1 MAKKVFYDDDARRR
15 VLAGAKI
22 LYDAVKTTMGPKGR
36 NVVIS
41 KTYGAPTVT
50 HDGVTVAK
58 GVEIADVDDETLGY
72 KVGAELIKQAANKMN
87 DVAGDGTTTVT
98 VLTYHILNEAN
109 KLIAAGH
116 NPMLLR
122 KGLEAAAHEVIT
134 QLDTLREDIQ
144 GKKSRVAEV
153 ATISAGDAEI
163 GNLIADVIDK
173 VGKDGVVTVE
183 EGQGLGLE
191 SEVVEGFTFDRGFVS
206 AYMVTDT
213 ARMEAVYDKPAILI
227 TDKKISSIQELLPI
241 LEKLAQAGRKDLVII
256 AEELEGE
263 AMATLVLNKLKG
275 VFNTVAI
282 KAPSFGDRRKDIL
295 NDIAILTGATVITED
310 LGYNFDNAELDMI
323 GTARKVIVSKD
334 NTTIIEGSGSVS
346 EVKARIDQLNKQVA
360 SATSEYE
367 KENFEK
373 RRAALSGK
381 VAVIKVGGATE
392 TEIEEKKF
400 RVDDAVAAVKA
411 ALDEGIVPGGGV
423 TLVDL
428 AKGLVETNLPKGTEK
443 GENVQAIGLPGGG
456 VTLIN
461 VTSAI
466 SASDDDATVAAGK
479 MVLKNALEQP
489 FRVLLTNAGLNADEW
504 LPQVRKGKAGY
515 GVNVNDPAKLVDLK
529 AAGVVDPARVTKE
542 ALQNSV
548 SIAGT
553 SMTMGALVV
562 EVPEPKSAA
571 AEAPGMGGMGG
582 MM

>member
-15 VLAGAKI
+15 VLAGAQI

-41 KTYGAPTVT
+41 KSYGAPTVT

-58 GVEIADVDDETLGY
+58 GVELADQDGDDESTLGY
-72 KVGAELIKQAANKMN
+72 KVGAELIKQAASKMN

-122 KGLEAAAHEVIT
+122 KGLEAAAQDVIKKLGT
-134 QLDTLREDIQ
+134 MSEDVK

-183 EGQGLGLE
+183 EGQGLSLE
-191 SEVVEGFTFDRGFVS
+191 SEVVEGFTMDRGFVS
-206 AYMVTDT
+206 PYMVTDT

-227 TDKKISSIQELLPI
+227 TDKKISSIQEFLPV
-241 LEKLAQAGRKDLVII
+241 LEQCAQAGKKDLVLI
-256 AEELEGE
+256 AEDVEGE

-275 VFNTVAI
+275 VFNTVAV
-282 KAPSFGDRRKDIL
+282 KAPAFGDRRKETL
-295 NDIAILTGATVITED
+295 QDIAVLTGATVISEEQGHD
-310 LGYNFDNAELDMI
+310 FENVDMSMLGS
-323 GTARKVIVSKD
+323 ARKVIVTKD
-334 NTTIIEGSGSVS
+334 ETTIIEGAGKAAD
-346 EVKARIDQLNKQVA
+346 VKERISQINAQAARTDSDYERENYVA
-360 SATSEYE
+360 
-367 KENFEK
+367 

-400 RVDDAVAAVKA
+400 RVDDAVAATKA

-423 TLVDL
+423 TLI
-428 AKGLVETNLPKGTEK
+428 NL
-443 GENVQAIGLPGGG
+443 
-456 VTLIN
+456 
-461 VTSAI
+461 
-466 SASDDDATVAAGK
+466 AAGIK
-479 MVLKNALEQP
+479 VAGHDSAAAGATLLQNALEQP
-489 FRVLLTNAGLNADEW
+489 FRILMSNAGLNADEW
-504 LPQVRKGKAGY
+504 LPQVKAAKAGQ

-529 AAGVVDPARVTKE
+529 ASGVVDPVRVTRE
-542 ALQNSV
+542 AIQNAV

-562 EVPEPKSAA
+562 DLPEKEAA
-571 AEAPGMGGMGG
+571 PAAGGMGG
-582 MM
+582 GMMGM